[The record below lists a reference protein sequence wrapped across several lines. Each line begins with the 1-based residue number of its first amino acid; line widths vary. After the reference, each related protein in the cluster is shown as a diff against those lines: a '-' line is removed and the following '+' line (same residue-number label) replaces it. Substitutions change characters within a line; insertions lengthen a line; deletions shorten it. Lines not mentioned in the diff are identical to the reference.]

1 MTCYKVLSKDLMPE
15 PVLMREPC
23 PECGGDGVDGIS
35 YTGVFPCGR
44 CEGTGTI
51 EKSSMVGA
59 TIKPHLM
66 VEIAE
71 YAGGK
76 SDRVM
81 IWVNSRDT
89 SRGGYCID
97 GVPREVAP
105 TIVAALNS
113 TAADALN
120 HWKALARYNGNALV
134 RNAAASSPPTS
145 ASPSEDVVERV
156 ADDGPQPV
164 ITPPKLTCT
173 GCRHL
178 KTEWWK
184 DYLDNDETDSGTSA
198 RCEAVPDEHGGK
210 CITAYW
216 SNNRPP
222 PSWCPRAT
230 LAAMEVK

>member
-1 MTCYKVLSKDLMPE
+1 MTDLMPE

-145 ASPSEDVVERV
+145 AGWIVGNVNADRWRTWATTGPEWTDDRDKATRYARRV
-156 ADDGPQPV
+156 DA
-164 ITPPKLTCT
+164 
-173 GCRHL
+173 
-178 KTEWWK
+178 
-184 DYLDNDETDSGTSA
+184 
-198 RCEAVPDEHGGK
+198 EAVHLADEDAWR
-210 CITAYW
+210 IEPYQPL
-216 SNNRPP
+216 PP
-222 PSWCPRAT
+222 T
-230 LAAMEVK
+230 DKEKVNG